1 MTPLSI
7 LSWLAFTK
15 VGRIVL
21 MVIASI
27 IGFVGFSQYYKYEGR
42 KQVYEQVQRDTKKAK
57 ENREKIDNDTSTRS
71 GDALDRWLRERAVD
85 GE

>member
-21 MVIASI
+21 VSISALIAWFS
-27 IGFVGFSQYYKYEGR
+27 FSQYYKYEGR
-42 KQVYEQVQRDTKKAK
+42 KQVYEKIEVDTKKAK
-57 ENREKIDNDTSTRS
+57 ENREKIDNTTSSRPDS
-71 GDALDRWLRERAVD
+71 DLDSWLRKRSVD
-85 GE
+85 GK